1 VNPVRLD
8 NHPLIEIPD
17 RPMGAN
23 LAVSEILRLML
34 WIRHLLLVEIA
45 TQRVE
50 PQEQE
55 AIDS

>member
-1 VNPVRLD
+1 
-8 NHPLIEIPD
+8 
-17 RPMGAN
+17 MGAN